1 MGPPRPCAPIPTRT
15 LPVWD
20 APSWPNARHRLEITL
35 CLSHG
40 CALDCAYC
48 YRQHKGGKP
57 SPVMPREVARRAI
70 DYFLAEYPAQAQT
83 YSIACENPD
92 DPNLDRELVRWV
104 TDYALRRGQELRKR
118 VEIAPLTTSGVG
130 ISEELLAE
138 WQRDGGPPRVTVSI
152 DGTRWVHDGLRRW
165 PDGSG
170 SQQAAIRAITLLKAA
185 DLMGDVVAVV
195 TPQCSDVALIWDHL
209 TSLTDCR
216 VGTRPVRASPNSAF
230 AWTARNVRE
239 LCDGYTRLAEM
250 LVQSPGDLLLADL
263 KGFTPGDY
271 FFRFVLRLF
280 RGDRLP
286 YRCGAA
292 RHQFKVDA
300 DGEIYGCDGF
310 VGNRALSVGNVATGV
325 DPERHAFYWQDLHV
339 DSLPWCRACW
349 ARYLCG
355 GPCYHQAHLSHGR
368 LERPERAECVLNLHL
383 IALAKQFLDTVCER
397 HPQVLPVLRAL
408 AAGAPPRAAAFASM
422 GHAAS

>member
-1 MGPPRPCAPIPTRT
+1 
-15 LPVWD
+15 
-20 APSWPNARHRLEITL
+20 
-35 CLSHG
+35 
-40 CALDCAYC
+40 
-48 YRQHKGGKP
+48 
-57 SPVMPREVARRAI
+57 MPREVARRAI
-70 DYFLAEYPAQAQT
+70 DYFLEEYPGGAHGRRNGSTQRCSPTPDAHPFQAQT
-83 YSIACENPD
+83 YSIACDNPD
-92 DPNLDRELVRWV
+92 DQNLDRELVRWV
-104 TDYALRRGQELRKR
+104 TNHALTRGQELGKR

-130 ISEELLAE
+130 ITEDLLAE
-138 WQRDGGPPRVTVSI
+138 WQRDGGPPQERRASPPRVTVSI

-170 SQQAAIRAITLLKAA
+170 SQQVAIRAITLLKAA
-185 DLMGDVVAVV
+185 DLMGDVMAVV

-292 RHQFKVDA
+292 RDQFKVDA

-310 VGNRALSVGNVATGV
+310 VGNRALSIGNIAQGI
-325 DPERHAFYWQDLHV
+325 DSQRHAVYWTDLHV
-339 DSLPWCRACW
+339 DNLPWCRACW